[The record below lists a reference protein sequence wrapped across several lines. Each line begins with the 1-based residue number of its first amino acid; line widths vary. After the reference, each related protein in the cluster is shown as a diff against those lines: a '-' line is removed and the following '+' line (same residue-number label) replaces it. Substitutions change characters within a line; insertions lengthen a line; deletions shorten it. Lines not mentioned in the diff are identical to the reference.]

1 MPSARPFRGAPHVAG
16 RAFEYAAGEH
26 VAAHRHGRHQLLYAV
41 RGVMTVHTPRGAWV
55 VPPHRGVWIP
65 ARVLHSIDVSG
76 AVAMRTLYLRTD
88 LTARWPDGCRVVN
101 VPPLLRELVLEVVE
115 RGGLDRS
122 VPADRHLVDVLL
134 DHLEALPAAPFHLPE
149 PRDARA
155 LRVTALLRRD
165 PAERRP
171 FAALARGSG
180 ASRRT
185 LERVFR
191 SEVGMTFAHW
201 RQQLRLAHALRLL
214 AAGEPVTA
222 VALDVG
228 YESPSAF
235 VVAFRR
241 AFGTTPARYFR
252 STR

>member
-1 MPSARPFRGAPHVAG
+1 
-16 RAFEYAAGEH
+16 
-26 VAAHRHGRHQLLYAV
+26 V
-41 RGVMTVHTPRGAWV
+41 R
-55 VPPHRGVWIP
+55 
-65 ARVLHSIDVSG
+65 HSIDVSG
-76 AVAMRTLYLRTD
+76 AVSMRTLYLRVD
-88 LTARWPDGCRVVN
+88 LARRWPDGCRVIN
-101 VPPLLRELVLEVVE
+101 VRPLLRELVLEAVE

-134 DHLEALPAAPFHLPE
+134 DHLDALPEAPLHLPE

-155 LRVTALLRRD
+155 QRVIAPLRGD
-165 PAERRP
+165 PADRRTL
-171 FAALARGSG
+171 AALARGAG

-185 LERVFR
+185 LERLFR
-191 SEVGMTFAHW
+191 SEVGMSFARW
-201 RQQLRLAHALRLL
+201 RQQLRLVHALRLL
-214 AAGEPVTA
+214 AAGQAVTA

-252 STR
+252 AAR